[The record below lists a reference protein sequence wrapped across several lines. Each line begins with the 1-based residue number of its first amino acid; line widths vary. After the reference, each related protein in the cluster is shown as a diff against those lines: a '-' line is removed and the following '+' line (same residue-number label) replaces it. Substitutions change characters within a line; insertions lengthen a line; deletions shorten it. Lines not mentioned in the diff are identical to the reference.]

1 VTLAIVDSAGVTQTG
16 NVRRSNED
24 SYLMRSP
31 LFMVADGMGGAQAGE
46 IASRM
51 CAEAFAQAD
60 LIGPAATDVLRETIR
75 VANSRILERSRS
87 DPDAAGM
94 GTTVTAAFMDEGGTI
109 AFAHV
114 GDSRAYLLRDG
125 SLQRLSDDHSL
136 VGELVRKGELSET
149 DAEHHPQRSVITRAL
164 GTDESV
170 EVDTFEVRAQDGDV
184 FLLCSDGLNTM
195 VPEPAIA
202 DIMSGGD
209 AAAAIARDLVRAA
222 LAGGGEDNVTAIVF
236 RIGETSAD
244 AEAQAAASADG
255 RTHILPAGLEDD
267 ETDDDDGGG
276 PRARTI
282 AAVLGAGVFA
292 VALAVAAVVGLRE
305 SHFIGADTATG
316 RVAVYQGVPV
326 DLPFGVHLYH
336 VVYESTLSYATL
348 TPRQRKTLFDH
359 TLRSDSGAMSTL
371 RPYEVASP

>member
-202 DIMSGGD
+202 DIMAGGD

-267 ETDDDDGGG
+267 ETDEDDGGG

-316 RVAVYQGVPV
+316 RVAVYQGVPI

>member
-1 VTLAIVDSAGVTQTG
+1 MTLAIVDSAGVTQTG

-51 CAEAFAQAD
+51 CADAFAAAD
-60 LIGPAATDVLRETIR
+60 LRDGPPADVLRETIQT
-75 VANSRILERSRS
+75 ANRSILERSRS

-195 VPEPAIA
+195 VPEPSIA

-316 RVAVYQGVPV
+316 RVAVYQGVPI